1 MNTIQTDREQL
12 LLKAAEEEFLEKGF
26 GKARTT
32 EIAKRAGVTHAMLH
46 YYFKTKE
53 NLFKMVFARSAEIM
67 ANIMLFA
74 LQRDLPFLDRVRRG
88 VEQHFDFIAANPHLT
103 NFIFSEIRSDDR
115 LLAIVTDMM
124 KVKTIPFLIQLDIDI
139 REEVAKGNIKFVE
152 SYDILLNVMSLN
164 TTIFSGLPIF
174 SVVVNFGERDLLEIL
189 AERKEKN
196 VDMILSMFKL

>member
-1 MNTIQTDREQL
+1 MNIIQTDREQL

>member
-53 NLFKMVFARSAEIM
+53 NLFKMVFAQSAEIM

>member
-1 MNTIQTDREQL
+1 MNIIQTDREQL

-174 SVVVNFGERDLLEIL
+174 SVVVDFGEKDLLEIL

>member
-1 MNTIQTDREQL
+1 MNIIQTDREQL

-174 SVVVNFGERDLLEIL
+174 SVVVDFGERDLLEIL

>member
-1 MNTIQTDREQL
+1 MNIIQTDREQL

-67 ANIMLFA
+67 AIIMLFA

-174 SVVVNFGERDLLEIL
+174 SVVVDFGERDLLEIL

>member
-53 NLFKMVFARSAEIM
+53 NLFKMVFAQSAEIM

-174 SVVVNFGERDLLEIL
+174 SVVVDFGEKDLLEIL

>member
-53 NLFKMVFARSAEIM
+53 NLFKMVFAQSAEIM

-174 SVVVNFGERDLLEIL
+174 SVVVDFGERDLLEIL